1 MFNPR
6 LRLLTIIA
14 VLVPSVCAFGNSFL
28 EETQRKASQGDI
40 EAQRTLAYLYGSGK
54 GVARN
59 DYEAGRWRAAVFNQ
73 ETNQVKQEPRK
84 PVKNYRSPALPPRPS
99 GGIQPRRPSSRVFV
113 SEVVRQRTRRHPFVQ
128 TGNVLAS
135 PFKFVFKKSR
145 RMFTKVAGRAA
156 LARAT
161 GV

>member
-1 MFNPR
+1 MLSPR
-6 LRLLTIIA
+6 LRLLVMIA
-14 VLVPSVCAFGNSFL
+14 FLVPSACVFGNSFL
-28 EETQRKASQGDI
+28 EETKRRASQGDI

-54 GVARN
+54 GVSRN

-73 ETNQVKQEPRK
+73 ETTQVRSEPRK
-84 PVKNYRSPALPPRPS
+84 PVTNYRSPALPPRPPQ
-99 GGIQPRRPSSRVFV
+99 GIQPRRPSNSVFV
-113 SEVVRQRTRRHPFVQ
+113 TEVVRQRSRKHPFVQ

-145 RMFTKVAGRAA
+145 RVLTKFAGRAA
-156 LARAT
+156 LAQAA